1 MTKGTM
7 EQALSLTERMT
18 LAALARSATVA
29 IALVLCTGGNP
40 AFAQAYP
47 SKPIKLVVPFPAG
60 GSADALSR
68 IIGQDMGGR
77 MGQPIIIE
85 NRGGAG
91 GMLGSEYV
99 AKTPPDGYT
108 LVSYSSAT
116 PLAMYFANKPF
127 DFLKDFAPIGN
138 IYDVA
143 VVLLVNP
150 QMLPNVSTLP
160 QFIAHAKSNPGMN
173 YTSTSHG
180 SMGHLTTERLGNL
193 AGFKMQHVAYK
204 GGAPAIADVLGGQL
218 PVIFPDFALALPH
231 IRSGK
236 LRALA
241 ISTTTRSPQAP
252 EIPTIAEQGFP
263 GFEAVPWL
271 ALAAPAGTPR
281 EISGRLTAELRTTVA
296 SADIQQR
303 IRATGAEPNYIAPDA
318 FAKRVTDGY
327 LQWTKV
333 VQDNDIKAP

>member
-1 MTKGTM
+1 MNTGFMQKYQVLHAVM
-7 EQALSLTERMT
+7 ALIK
-18 LAALARSATVA
+18 SATMTCAVMTCVTGS
-29 IALVLCTGGNP
+29 LV
-40 AFAQAYP
+40 FAQAYP
-47 SKPIKLVVPFPAG
+47 SKPIKLVVPFPPG
-60 GSADALSR
+60 GSADALGR
-68 IIGQDMGGR
+68 IIGQDMGVR
-77 MGQPIIIE
+77 LGQPLVIE

-91 GMLGSEYV
+91 GMVGSEYV
-99 AKTPPDGYT
+99 AKAPADGYT

-150 QMLPNVSTLP
+150 QMLPNVTNLQ
-160 QFIAHAKSNPGMN
+160 QFIAHARANPGLS

-193 AGFKMQHVAYK
+193 AGYKMQHVAYK

-271 ALAAPAGTPR
+271 AMAGPAGTAR
-281 EISGRLTAELRTTVA
+281 DIVARLTAELRTSVS

-303 IRATGAEPNYIAPDA
+303 IRATGAEPYYLSPDD

-333 VQDNDIKAP
+333 VKDNDIKAP

>member
-1 MTKGTM
+1 MIAGFTLKPQRISNRSHSAALLSRVAVAIGM
-7 EQALSLTERMT
+7 ALSIG
-18 LAALARSATVA
+18 SVQ
-29 IALVLCTGGNP
+29 VL
-40 AFAQAYP
+40 AQAYP
-47 SKPIKLVVPFPAG
+47 SKPVKLVVPFPAG

-68 IIGQDMGGR
+68 LLAQDMSGR
-77 MGQPIIIE
+77 MGQPIVIE

-91 GMLGSEYV
+91 GMVGSEYV
-99 AKTPPDGYT
+99 AKSPADGYT

-116 PLAMYFANKPF
+116 PLAMYFAEKPF

-150 QMLPNVSTLP
+150 QMLPNVTNLQ
-160 QFIAHAKSNPGMN
+160 QFIAHAKANPGMN

-193 AGFKMQHVAYK
+193 AGFRMQHVAYK

-241 ISTTTRSPQAP
+241 ISSAARSPQAP
-252 EIPTIAEQGFP
+252 EIPTIAEQGFS

-271 ALAAPAGTPR
+271 ALAAPAGTAR
-281 EISGRLTAELRTTVA
+281 DITNRLTGELRTSVA

-303 IRATGAEPNYIAPDA
+303 IRATGAEPNYMPPDA

-333 VQDNDIKAP
+333 VKDNDIKAP